1 MWTWQLTQVTPVIL
15 VCILLIIIVQQG
27 VHLSFGVAV
36 LAGLCLVMLPLC
48 GVPGLVY
55 VPALAI
61 WLGFAGVLH
70 WRSPERHGKRRALVI
85 WGLISAALLLVALYF
100 VGYQEP
106 AHDLPALHSGTSL
119 IRVIRASL
127 RTTGQFLSGGFGP
140 AAEPSWPYSGLVML
154 GLLLLTTGMLLRAA
168 KRARAAEDRFRALAL
183 LLFMVAT
190 ICLALSV
197 GLGRQG
203 YGFTLRYFL
212 LAAPALCWV
221 YFAWVA
227 YGSRT
232 ARRLVQASLLLVIGL
247 ASPLNYETGLK
258 YALIYHRN
266 MQSFREDLLA
276 RQPISLLLARHAHS
290 LYPCPF
296 GREPTHGAVADDSG
310 ERRTRASFPTQD
322 CLSFH
327 GWLGDLLQ
335 ALHRA
340 GIGDFKY
347 LQPKGPPSREIPLPV
362 GPTASDRTAQ
372 GGPGIQGIKDDQ
384 NLILALGEPIF
395 VYGIRVTYHGGLH
408 ADGSGKPPCLQVFW
422 KRDDQ
427 DEFTRSQ
434 RYILYL
440 GPDMGAGW
448 LRGEGTETIWIHGV
462 IDRIRINLENNFT
475 YMNRLNLSL
484 LVPMTR

>member
-1 MWTWQLTQVTPVIL
+1 M
-15 VCILLIIIVQQG
+15 
-27 VHLSFGVAV
+27 
-36 LAGLCLVMLPLC
+36 
-48 GVPGLVY
+48 
-55 VPALAI
+55 
-61 WLGFAGVLH
+61 
-70 WRSPERHGKRRALVI
+70 I
-85 WGLISAALLLVALYF
+85 WGLMSAALLLVALYS

-106 AHDLPALHSGTSL
+106 AHHLPALHSGSSL
-119 IRVIRASL
+119 IRFIRSCL
-127 RTTGQFLSGGFGP
+127 STTGQFLSGGFGP

-168 KRARAAEDRFRALAL
+168 KRARAAEDRFRASAL
-183 LLFMVAT
+183 LLFIVAT
-190 ICLALSV
+190 TCLALSA

-212 LAAPALCWV
+212 LATPALCCV

-232 ARRLVQASLLLVIGL
+232 ARCLVQTSMLVVIGL

-258 YALIYHRN
+258 YARIYHTN

-276 RQPISLLLARHAHS
+276 RQPISLLLARHGHS

-310 ERRTRASFPTQD
+310 ERRARASVLTGDVPAVLGIREED

-347 LQPKGPPSREIPLPV
+347 LQPKGPSFREIPLPI
-362 GPTASDRTAQ
+362 GPTASDPTVL
-372 GGPGIQGIKDDQ
+372 GDPGIQGIKDDQ
-384 NLILALGEPIF
+384 NLILAVSEPIF

-408 ADGSGKPPCLQVFW
+408 AESGKPPCLQVFW

-427 DEFTRSQ
+427 EEFTRAQ

-448 LRGEGTETIWIHGV
+448 LGGEGTETIWIHGV

-475 YMNRLNLSL
+475 NTNRLNLSL
-484 LVPMTR
+484 LVPVTR